1 MKRNNLIINIL
12 VFISTI
18 GIIGCFFIGD
28 KATKNSVDVE
38 VISGDLDSLKESK
51 LIYGKHRDF
60 GKGRNTELSKLGT
73 QENYDVINRSNA
85 INKKEYSE
93 IQISLDDNFYSHI
106 GIFND
111 MRMEL
116 FLNDE
121 VLEFDIK
128 YINSNEKKTRKLN
141 VDINDIKKA
150 LNIKDLRVIN
160 IFEAVEHDNTL
171 KMILEVNNDINEEFE
186 FRVLNINLDTKKVS
200 EDKSSENMEMYKP
213 LHMNDKY
220 IYAFGGVPLY
230 GDGNGYLR
238 TLLRYDINDIS
249 KYEILDGNKNMAIDY
264 KRYEELDLENQMIFI
279 DNTESFNLENK
290 NVLIINKETNKV
302 SSYERINIFT
312 QEEASKYVYHQI
324 FSFDDK
330 IAVTYFKDKEKNLVT
345 ALSDDD
351 IFTKIIDLKTNKV
364 VLEIKSNTGQ
374 SYVEGVSN

>member
-1 MKRNNLIINIL
+1 ML
-12 VFISTI
+12 F
-18 GIIGCFFIGD
+18 
-28 KATKNSVDVE
+28 
-38 VISGDLDSLKESK
+38 
-51 LIYGKHRDF
+51 
-60 GKGRNTELSKLGT
+60 
-73 QENYDVINRSNA
+73 RS
-85 INKKEYSE
+85 
-93 IQISLDDNFYSHI
+93 
-106 GIFND
+106 
-111 MRMEL
+111 
-116 FLNDE
+116 
-121 VLEFDIK
+121 
-128 YINSNEKKTRKLN
+128 
-141 VDINDIKKA
+141 
-150 LNIKDLRVIN
+150 NIKDLRVIN

-171 KMILEVNNDINEEFE
+171 KMILEVNSNKTEDFE

-213 LHMNDKY
+213 LHMNAKY
-220 IYAFGGVPLY
+220 IYAFGGAHLY

-279 DNTESFNLENK
+279 DNTENFDLENK
-290 NVLIINKETNKV
+290 NVLIINKETNKI
-302 SSYERINIFT
+302 SLYKGIDIFT
-312 QEEASKYVYHQI
+312 QEESSKYVYHQI